1 MKKIL
6 LFIFLASLIHS
17 SEQFKYPKMYQLG
30 FILKHS
36 KVKPQSEVARFYQLR
51 QKLTEE
57 IKRLELEM
65 NDAIIMKE
73 EAERRHVI
81 KKYLEPAAGKTSV
94 LRDFYGR
101 Y

>member
-17 SEQFKYPKMYQLG
+17 SEQLKYPKMYPLG
-30 FILKHS
+30 FILQKHS
-36 KVKPQSEVARFYQLR
+36 KVKPQSENERFYQLR
-51 QKLTEE
+51 QRLTEE
-57 IKRLELEM
+57 IKRLEL
-65 NDAIIMKE
+65 AIVMKK

-81 KKYLEPAAGKTSV
+81 KIYLEPAAGKTSV
-94 LRDFYGR
+94 LRDFYSR